1 MAARAATLLGRLEAT
16 RWSFGT
22 EAARRRREWLRALL
36 SRPLR
41 SARDIE
47 RLHDVRHVLDQFA
60 AHIELTF
67 VHVVGEDRVDDLAV
81 LALLHHHR
89 RRRVPRDDPRQP
101 ARHRHLFAGGH
112 VLHHDILAD
121 LDVVHLRRHL
131 EIELGR

>member
-47 RLHDVRHVLDQFA
+47 RQHEALLAARAYPDDHATLALAKRALARFGVRADVRAYRAKLVDSGIAGADIRFAFFAPTARRLA
-60 AHIELTF
+60 AH
-67 VHVVGEDRVDDLAV
+67 
-81 LALLHHHR
+81 
-89 RRRVPRDDPRQP
+89 
-101 ARHRHLFAGGH
+101 
-112 VLHHDILAD
+112 
-121 LDVVHLRRHL
+121 
-131 EIELGR
+131 